1 MKIRDLA
8 RKLFLGGLLGSTI
21 FLLVY
26 PWEKTGQTPET
37 IVLILM
43 VLLIAVYFVESNRSP
58 IFWRIKEH

>member
-1 MKIRDLA
+1 MKIRDLIS
-8 RKLFLGGLLGSTI
+8 KLFIGGLLGSTI

-26 PWEKTGQTPET
+26 PWEKTGQEPET

-43 VLLIAVYFVESNRSP
+43 VLLIAVYFFESHKSP